1 MKKVVKKQQ
10 QNENVCVVE
19 SEQLELE
26 WKKEN
31 DVAAR
36 ERVCVE
42 VVERKWRRNKQTNL
56 KKSNETENTK
66 QQTRR

>member
-42 VVERKWRRNKQTNL
+42 VVERK
-56 KKSNETENTK
+56 
-66 QQTRR
+66 